1 MKAYVMSAGVGS
13 RLEPLTLAVPKP
25 LVPICNIPVMQYNI
39 SLLKNHGIKD
49 ITTNLHYFPEQIED
63 YFKDGHDFGVKIN
76 YSYEKKLLGTAG
88 GVKVMAAVNPPMG
101 ELFIVLS
108 SDVLMDMDLDKL
120 ISFHKENKSLATI
133 ALIKVDDPSEYG
145 VVVTNKKNNIIAF
158 QEKPSRGQAI
168 SNLIN
173 TGVYVFDKKILSL
186 IPKNM
191 FYDFGRNLFPLL
203 VEKKLPFY
211 GLEMDSYWKDIGN
224 PKNYVSAN
232 FDVLLNK
239 AEIPFKIA
247 KIGKGS
253 KISPK
258 AKISKDVII
267 GKNCIIEDN
276 VLIKGK
282 AIIGDNCVIKNNSI
296 IKNSIIWSYTTIGT
310 FASVDSSI
318 IGSFCNIQ
326 DNAAIEE
333 DSIIAN
339 RVSISQA
346 SKVPPH
352 SRLTPG
358 KRY

>member
-39 SLLKNHGIKD
+39 SLLKNYGIKD
-49 ITTNLHYFPEQIED
+49 ITANLHYFPEQIED
-63 YFKDGHDFGVKIN
+63 YFKDGHDFGVIIN

-88 GVKVMAAVNPPMG
+88 GVKVMAAINPPTG
-101 ELFIVLS
+101 NFFIVLS
-108 SDVLMDMDLDKL
+108 SDVLMDMDLDRL
-120 ISFHKENKSLATI
+120 INFHKKNKSLATI

-145 VVVTNKKNNIIAF
+145 VVATNKNKIVAF
-158 QEKPSRGQAI
+158 QEKPSREQAI

-173 TGVYVFDKKILSL
+173 TGVYMFDKKILSL

-211 GLEMDSYWKDIGN
+211 GFEMDSYWKDIGN

-232 FDVLLNK
+232 FDVLSNK
-239 AEIPFKIA
+239 VKIPFKIA
-247 KIGKGS
+247 KNGKGS
-253 KISPK
+253 KINSK
-258 AKISKDVII
+258 SKISKGAMI
-267 GKNCIIEDN
+267 GNNCIIEEN
-276 VLIKGK
+276 ALIIGK
-282 AIIGDNCVIKNNSI
+282 VVIGDNCIIRNGAKIENSVIWKE
-296 IKNSIIWSYTTIGT
+296 TIVGSH
-310 FASVDSSI
+310 AKINSSI

-326 DNAAIEE
+326 DDSIIEE

-339 RVSISQA
+339 RSTITQS
-346 SKVPPH
+346 STIRPH

-358 KRY
+358 QRY